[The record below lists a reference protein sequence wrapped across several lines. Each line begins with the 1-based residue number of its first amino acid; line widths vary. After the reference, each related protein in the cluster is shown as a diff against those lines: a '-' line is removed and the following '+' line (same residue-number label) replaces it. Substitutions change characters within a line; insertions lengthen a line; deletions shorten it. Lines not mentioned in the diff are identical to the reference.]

1 MAVYAKRNF
10 PGILKSHPSF
20 KLRDFK
26 TAMTE
31 SFLEID
37 KQLQTEEGKMELSEI
52 HAELGIESKS
62 LPESDFSDCVGCTA
76 CAALVSP
83 EEVIV
88 ANSGD
93 SRCVLCKSGV
103 AVNLSEDHKPEL
115 ESEKAR
121 IESAGGFIEDNR
133 VNGILSLTRSL
144 GDFHYKKNL
153 DLSIHEQLIIAKPD
167 IQTIKL
173 QEDCE
178 FMMIACDGIWDC
190 MSSQRAVDH
199 VREQIAK
206 HRFLK
211 PKNAKLSRIVE
222 QFFDK
227 NIAGSVEASNIGRDN
242 MTCILIR
249 FKHP

>member
-1 MAVYAKRNF
+1 
-10 PGILKSHPSF
+10 
-20 KLRDFK
+20 
-26 TAMTE
+26 MTE

-52 HAELGIESKS
+52 HAELGIESES
-62 LPESDFSDCVGCTA
+62 LLEPDFPDSVGCTA

-93 SRCVLCKSGV
+93 SRCVLSKSGV

-115 ESEKAR
+115 ESEKTR
-121 IESAGGFIEDNR
+121 IELAGGYIEDNR
-133 VNGILSLTRSL
+133 VNGIISLTRSL
-144 GDFHYKKNL
+144 GDFRYKKNL
-153 DLSIHEQLIIAKPD
+153 DLPTHKQLIIAKPD
-167 IQTIKL
+167 VQIIKI

-190 MSSQRAVDH
+190 MSSQRAVDYI
-199 VREQIAK
+199 REQIAK
-206 HRFLK
+206 HQFFK
-211 PKNAKLSRIVE
+211 PKNAKLSRIIE
-222 QFFDK
+222 QLFDK

-242 MTCILIR
+242 MTCILVR